1 MRFYAPARGGGVF
14 GTREPSLAAAASR
27 GAAPRL
33 RGGVTANATAAATAA
48 PLSWPRRRRRGV
60 ATTSSQAVD
69 ATRLLVPARGTDDR
83 SPRYS
88 CAECAPALFVFAAT
102 GGALMTAFSTTIGS
116 FVNAAA
122 LRIVSELAKPVERS
136 ASVPKR
142 PLLFMLA
149 SVLQAASKNPQRH
162 DLSERDARA
171 PTAPSGPRHT
181 TPERRGSAQRQS
193 VQIEQPP
200 IDRPGSPRGGKSWA
214 SGHGSPPCSR

>member
-1 MRFYAPARGGGVF
+1 MGTCCSSTAAGSAQTGIVRFYAPARGGGVF

-27 GAAPRL
+27 WRRGRGYAVAARP
-33 RGGVTANATAAATAA
+33 NATAAATAA

-136 ASVPKR
+136 ARVPNK
-142 PLLFMLA
+142 A
-149 SVLQAASKNPQRH
+149 
-162 DLSERDARA
+162 
-171 PTAPSGPRHT
+171 TAF
-181 TPERRGSAQRQS
+181 
-193 VQIEQPP
+193 
-200 IDRPGSPRGGKSWA
+200 
-214 SGHGSPPCSR
+214 

>member
-1 MRFYAPARGGGVF
+1 MRLRAAVAFLGRVNPLLRPRRRGAPRRGYAV
-14 GTREPSLAAAASR
+14 ASR
-27 GAAPRL
+27 PTRQPP
-33 RGGVTANATAAATAA
+33 TAA

-136 ASVPKR
+136 ARVPNK
-142 PLLFMLA
+142 A
-149 SVLQAASKNPQRH
+149 
-162 DLSERDARA
+162 
-171 PTAPSGPRHT
+171 TAF
-181 TPERRGSAQRQS
+181 
-193 VQIEQPP
+193 
-200 IDRPGSPRGGKSWA
+200 
-214 SGHGSPPCSR
+214 

>member
-1 MRFYAPARGGGVF
+1 MRLRAAVAFWAATAAR
-14 GTREPSLAAAASR
+14 LAAAAS

-136 ASVPKR
+136 ARVPNK
-142 PLLFMLA
+142 A
-149 SVLQAASKNPQRH
+149 
-162 DLSERDARA
+162 
-171 PTAPSGPRHT
+171 TAF
-181 TPERRGSAQRQS
+181 
-193 VQIEQPP
+193 
-200 IDRPGSPRGGKSWA
+200 
-214 SGHGSPPCSR
+214 

>member
-1 MRFYAPARGGGVF
+1 
-14 GTREPSLAAAASR
+14 
-27 GAAPRL
+27 
-33 RGGVTANATAAATAA
+33 
-48 PLSWPRRRRRGV
+48 
-60 ATTSSQAVD
+60 
-69 ATRLLVPARGTDDR
+69 
-83 SPRYS
+83 
-88 CAECAPALFVFAAT
+88 
-102 GGALMTAFSTTIGS
+102 MTAFSTTIGS

-181 TPERRGSAQRQS
+181 THGETRLGAAQRQS

-200 IDRPGSPRGGKSWA
+200 IARPGSPRGGKSWA

>member
-1 MRFYAPARGGGVF
+1 MRLRAAVAVLGRVNPLLRPRRRGAPRRGYAV
-14 GTREPSLAAAASR
+14 ASR
-27 GAAPRL
+27 P
-33 RGGVTANATAAATAA
+33 NATAAATAA

-122 LRIVSELAKPVERS
+122 LRSVSELAKPVERS

-171 PTAPSGPRHT
+171 PTAPSARATQPT
-181 TPERRGSAQRQS
+181 ERRGSAQRQS

-200 IDRPGSPRGGKSWA
+200 IARPGSPRGGKSWA

>member
-1 MRFYAPARGGGVF
+1 MRLRAAVAFLGRVNPLLRPRRRGAPRRGYAV
-14 GTREPSLAAAASR
+14 ASR
-27 GAAPRL
+27 P
-33 RGGVTANATAAATAA
+33 NATAAATAA

-149 SVLQAASKNPQRH
+149 SVLQAASKNPSATTYPSATHALRR
-162 DLSERDARA
+162 LLPARA
-171 PTAPSGPRHT
+171 TQPT
-181 TPERRGSAQRQS
+181 ERRGSAQRQS